1 MFVIIQCLDNLD
13 QDLDPKEKVAQ
24 VSFQRDVDLSQYIV
38 GPMDQTSFIITNSY
52 LIFVIFFTRAK
63 FLETKIYTEKR
74 QFFALNL

>member
-38 GPMDQTSFIITNSY
+38 GPMDQTSFIITNQT
-52 LIFVIFFTRAK
+52 IVI
-63 FLETKIYTEKR
+63 
-74 QFFALNL
+74 ALS